1 MANIESA
8 KKRWRQNIK
17 RRARNR
23 MVRSTTRSY
32 VRKASA
38 AIEDGEGQ
46 ESAEAV
52 REAISALDRAVA
64 KGVIHRN
71 NAARRK
77 SRLVQRMNKASQ
89 QPEQA

>member
-1 MANIESA
+1 LANIESA

-23 MVRSTTRSY
+23 MVRSTTRTY
-32 VRKASA
+32 VRNANL
-38 AIEDGEGQ
+38 AIEDGEAQ
-46 ESAEAV
+46 ESVEAV

-89 QPEQA
+89 QSEQA

>member
-23 MVRSTTRSY
+23 MVRSATRTY
-32 VRKASA
+32 VRNANL
-38 AIEDGEGQ
+38 AIEDGEAQ
-46 ESAEAV
+46 ESVDAV